1 MTATRYS
8 TRYSTR
14 QTAYTEPPGSVR
26 TATNILYVLIALG
39 LIGPIAFLAVTALS
53 LARGN
58 VAVPDGELMFL
69 LVTAGVSVVV
79 GWFCLMLT
87 RKARRGR
94 RWAWKSLLL
103 VLGLV
108 AFVGALVMTAI
119 SDGAAIGLAMLAVPL
134 VLIGLLLGRRAR
146 AYYARPRTFY

>member
-1 MTATRYS
+1 MTATRFY
-8 TRYSTR
+8 TR
-14 QTAYTEPPGSVR
+14 QTTYAEPPSSVR

-39 LIGPIAFLAVTALS
+39 LFSPIAFLAVTALS

-58 VAVPDGELMFL
+58 VALPDSELMFL
-69 LVTAGVSVVV
+69 ITMAVASVVA

-94 RWAWKSLLL
+94 RWAWKTLLL
-103 VLGLV
+103 LLGLV

-119 SDGAAIGLAMLAVPL
+119 ADGAAIGLVMLAVPL
-134 VLIGLLLGRRAR
+134 VVIGLLLGRRAR
-146 AYYARPRTFY
+146 AYYAPRRY